1 MTNTRFS
8 TAIHLL
14 TELAFRPGELLNS
27 ATLAEKIK
35 CHPVVIRRLVGA
47 LKKASVVTSTRGAG
61 GGVELAM
68 QPEDISLSMIAELFD
83 EHLAF
88 ETHSLPVSALE
99 TDHFS
104 DAVLSTLENE
114 RRKVHLAG
122 MSHLDGVALSDV
134 LTASIL
140 RSELTALVASGLTD
154 EEIRT
159 SYRIENGHLV
169 RS

>member
-14 TELAFRPGELLNS
+14 TELAFRPGELMSS

-35 CHPVVIRRLVGA
+35 CHPVVIRRLIGA

-61 GGVELAM
+61 GGVQLAM
-68 QPEDISLSMIAELFD
+68 QPEDVSLSMIAELFD
-83 EHLAF
+83 ERLAF
-88 ETHSLPVSALE
+88 ETHSLPVSELD

-104 DAVLSTLENE
+104 DAVLSMLENE

-122 MSHLDGVALSDV
+122 MSHLDGVTLSDI
-134 LTASIL
+134 LSASIL

-159 SYRIENGHLV
+159 SYRIKDGHLV
-169 RS
+169 RN